1 MGISEPK
8 IKEMADD
15 VTMVPQPEMKD
26 AKKEPVKQQEGA
38 QEEQVDIVSQ
48 LEDLQKYNNTPAIDP
63 EDLLTLEFIADELN
77 DENDLEEGEDP
88 NFEDYNQWELQEGDE
103 EEDGYEFE
111 EGEEEEEE
119 DEDEDEE
126 EEEEEEDND
135 EDDEDKNQFKKFS
148 MMVPQKAQNNFWK
161 QIQELRK
168 AKSQESEIS
177 KIF

>member
-1 MGISEPK
+1 
-8 IKEMADD
+8 
-15 VTMVPQPEMKD
+15 MKD

-135 EDDEDKNQFKKFS
+135 EDDEDKNQ
-148 MMVPQKAQNNFWK
+148 N
-161 QIQELRK
+161 
-168 AKSQESEIS
+168 
-177 KIF
+177 